1 MTTHAR
7 TAAAVAVGV
16 LVAVLLAYLALV
28 VFVLATIG
36 IPLGSQPATLTGSE
50 YAVLLVLAGS
60 AAAVGGRAAA
70 RIARERRRVAVSAV
84 CAIVAIV
91 MLWGFSGRNSWPE
104 WWGLAAA
111 AVMVVGVYI
120 GGSVWQR
127 RSMPSDRRSA

>member
-36 IPLGSQPATLTGSE
+36 IPLGAQPATLTGSE
-50 YAVLLVLAGS
+50 YAVLLVLAGG

-84 CAIVAIV
+84 CTIVAIV

>member
-1 MTTHAR
+1 MSTHLR
-7 TAAAVAVGV
+7 TAAAVAVG
-16 LVAVLLAYLALV
+16 AFAALLLGYLAV
-28 VFVLATIG
+28 VIFVLATIG
-36 IPLGSQPATLTGSE
+36 IPLGAQPEPLTAIQ
-50 YAVLLVLAGS
+50 YAVLLVLAGG

-70 RIARERRRVAVSAV
+70 RIADERRRVAVSAV

-111 AVMVVGVYI
+111 AMMVVGAYI

-127 RSMPSDRRSA
+127 WRVPLENQ

>member
-1 MTTHAR
+1 MTTHLR
-7 TAAAVAVGV
+7 TAAAVAVG
-16 LVAVLLAYLALV
+16 AFAALLLGYLAV
-28 VFVLATIG
+28 VIFVLATIG
-36 IPLGSQPATLTGSE
+36 IPLGAQPEPLTAIQ
-50 YAVLLVLAGS
+50 YAVLLVLAGG

-70 RIARERRRVAVSAV
+70 RIAHERRRVAVSAV

-111 AVMVVGVYI
+111 AVMVVDAYI

-127 RSMPSDRRSA
+127 RSRPSDRRSA

>member
-36 IPLGSQPATLTGSE
+36 IPLGAQPETLTASE
-50 YAVLLVLAGS
+50 YAVLLVLAGG
-60 AAAVGGRAAA
+60 AAALGGRAAA

-104 WWGLAAA
+104 RWGLAAA
-111 AVMVVGVYI
+111 AVMAVGAYI

-127 RSMPSDRRSA
+127 RSMPSGRRSA